1 VINANYVQNGTVAPA
16 LKVHDATRKIYYVDV
31 SFEGSMVQPG
41 TGTSY
46 WREAQF
52 RMSLKTGVPA
62 TAWNA
67 SNDPSFGGLGLGNAS
82 VAKTLKIP
90 VYDNGQQIAG
100 VLP

>member
-1 VINANYVQNGTVAPA
+1 
-16 LKVHDATRKIYYVDV
+16 
-31 SFEGSMVQPG
+31 
-41 TGTSY
+41 
-46 WREAQF
+46 
-52 RMSLKTGVPA
+52 VPA

-82 VAKTLKIP
+82 VAKTLKIA